1 MIGERIGEYELTD
14 VVGEGGMA
22 TVYRAY
28 QPSFDRFVALKL
40 LPRDISDDPKALKRF
55 QQEAR
60 TIARLEHRSILPV
73 YAYGE
78 HEGMPYIVTRL
89 LEGGSLQRR
98 LFYQGVELD
107 AAARIVGQ
115 VAEALDYAH
124 AQGVIHRDLKPSN
137 VLLDEQGNA
146 YLTDFGIAQMLDAAP
161 VEAGAGVAGTPSY
174 MSPEQCQGKPATP
187 ASDVYALGVL
197 IYELVTGRP
206 PFEADTPLEIMVKQV
221 KDPAPS
227 VREYDSTLPAALDRV
242 LQRAL
247 AKNPAARYASAGA
260 LAAAFRTVVEAM
272 AGQEAY
278 PPPVGPV
285 AGVPAVAG
293 PATLPSA
300 AAPVAPTARSARR
313 PEKRRIAPGL
323 VNVVL
328 GLAIVGTAVAA
339 GILVMKSLQAGAAER
354 LPTTQFPGG
363 APGVSFSTATQAPAA
378 TAGLVEP
385 LPTATEA
392 QPTATITALAEGDIT
407 NTPPIATLAQTPGMA
422 PLPEGPGRLAYT
434 RGSGGSAEVMVIDD
448 NGQNGRALTSNST
461 YDGEP
466 DWSPDGNRI
475 AFESERTGQRQIFVM
490 NADGSAVEQLTEGSA
505 PASHPDWSP
514 DGATIVYERG
524 TGASSEIYAIPA
536 EGGEPVQ
543 LTDDN
548 TGDRAPQF
556 SPDGTRIAF
565 MTERRGP
572 WEIAVMSYPEG
583 ELEVIYECPAPDC
596 RFPVWA
602 PDGGSIVYN
611 TLDGTGRVDEVWV
624 VDTAT
629 GQSVPLI
636 TEGQNGRPTWSG
648 SGQMIFFNRTEG
660 QNTGLYAFMMA
671 TRETVQLTTQ
681 AANEYGP
688 DWTPR

>member
-14 VVGEGGMA
+14 IVGEGGMA

-40 LPRDISDDPKALKRF
+40 LPRDLSDDPKALKRF

-98 LFYQGVELD
+98 LFYQGVELN
-107 AAARIVGQ
+107 AAARIVEQ

-187 ASDVYALGVL
+187 ASDIYALGAL
-197 IYELVTGRP
+197 LYELVTGRP

-221 KDPAPS
+221 KDPVPS
-227 VREYDSTLPAALDRV
+227 VREFDSTLPAALDRV

-260 LAAAFRTVVEAM
+260 LAAAFRTVVNAM
-272 AGQEAY
+272 TQQEAY
-278 PPPVGPV
+278 SPPPAPRV
-285 AGVPAVAG
+285 AGE

-300 AAPVAPTARSARR
+300 VAPVAPSARAARR

-328 GLAIVGTAVAA
+328 GLTIVGTAVAA
-339 GILVMKSLQAGAAER
+339 GVLVLKSLQAGAADR
-354 LPTTQFPGG
+354 LPATQFPG
-363 APGVSFSTATQAPAA
+363 APGASLGTETQVVLPTA

-392 QPTATITALAEGDIT
+392 QPTATVETPAAESDVT
-407 NTPPIATLAQTPGMA
+407 NTPPIATLAVTPGMA

-434 RGSGGSAEVMVIDD
+434 RGSGGTAEVMVMDD

-475 AFESERTGQRQIFVM
+475 AFESERVGGQRQIFVM
-490 NADGSAVEQLTEGSA
+490 NADGSAVEQVTEGDGA
-505 PASHPDWSP
+505 ASHPDWSP
-514 DGATIVYERG
+514 DGATIVYEL
-524 TGASSEIYAIPA
+524 GAGAASEIYAVPA
-536 EGGEPVQ
+536 EGGDPVQ

-572 WEIAVMSYPEG
+572 WEIAVMSYPDA

-596 RFPVWA
+596 RFPVWS

-624 VDTAT
+624 VDTT
-629 GQSVPLI
+629 SGQSVPLI

-660 QNTGLYAFMMA
+660 QNTDLFAYVMT

-688 DWTPR
+688 DWSPR